1 MKRPASGKWRLP
13 PFPVQVTADQI
24 IIAKM
29 KGRVMKVLSRLF
41 GCCWALTVLLNAELC
56 RADGVFLASVGNIL
70 VMSDVNEPL
79 TSPNFDGAGYA
90 DAIRGQKPGIINYSP
105 KESPDNNGLSY
116 ADLASSPLENADA
129 TGDSQGRSENA
140 DSPLDRYLLLV
151 IAGGAAALVLIAGGI
166 AQFWRRRSISNYWL
180 FPAVRDDGEPAAP
193 GNSAPATLIAK
204 KQMETLPEEKIN
216 KHAHRRAA

>member
-1 MKRPASGKWRLP
+1 
-13 PFPVQVTADQI
+13 
-24 IIAKM
+24 
-29 KGRVMKVLSRLF
+29 MKVLTGLI

-70 VMSDVNEPL
+70 VMSDVNEP
-79 TSPNFDGAGYA
+79 PNFDGAGYA
-90 DAIRGQKPGIINYSP
+90 DALRGQKQGVINYSP
-105 KESPDNNGLSY
+105 KESPDDNGLSY

-140 DSPLDRYLLLV
+140 DSPLDRYLLLF
-151 IAGGAAALVLIAGGI
+151 IAGGAVALVLIAAGI

-180 FPAVRDDGEPAAP
+180 FPAVQDDGEPAAP
-193 GNSAPATLIAK
+193 GDSAPATLIAK
-204 KQMETLPEEKIN
+204 KHMETLPEEKIN